1 MRNLLQSSHW
11 IAVNHC
17 IIIEMWFLWM
27 PNMKMFLISVWNIL
41 SIFWNLLLQCI
52 FLYFLL
58 INLNTFNCFSL
69 KILNISL
76 IGMMIDEFL
85 IVRIFLILMIFV
97 IFFNDN
103 FPSIVLKMWISSIFV
118 EWHRYNAND
127 FSIKYN
133 KFIIQVSIDQYH
145 KQSDNEG

>member
-1 MRNLLQSSHW
+1 
-11 IAVNHC
+11 
-17 IIIEMWFLWM
+17 
-27 PNMKMFLISVWNIL
+27 
-41 SIFWNLLLQCI
+41 
-52 FLYFLL
+52 L

-103 FPSIVLKMWISSIFV
+103 FPSIVLKM
-118 EWHRYNAND
+118 
-127 FSIKYN
+127 
-133 KFIIQVSIDQYH
+133 
-145 KQSDNEG
+145 